1 LATLVFGGVGCGD
14 FCSLRGLGC
23 GYCSSRRCRMW
34 LLLLLL
40 LLLLGVWLLLFCGC
54 RMRLLLLMEV
64 WVVATLSLGGFGEW
78 LILFS

>member
-1 LATLVFGGVGCGD
+1 MFGGVGCED

-34 LLLLLL
+34 
-40 LLLLGVWLLLFCGC
+40 
-54 RMRLLLLMEV
+54 LLLLMEV